1 MENFAGSL
9 LPVEIEQGSLKPN
22 YDHKVRTRMKRS
34 PRMKLFAPKFRTWIG
49 QWNVRTLYESGK
61 VALLATEMRRYRLEI
76 LGVSE
81 VRWNQ
86 FGETELATGELFIYS
101 GKGTKMMSMRE
112 GSVSCYQGTR
122 KSA

>member
-22 YDHKVRTRMKRS
+22 YDHKVRTRMRRS
-34 PRMKLFAPKFRTWIG
+34 PRMKLFSPKFRTWIG

>member
-1 MENFAGSL
+1 M
-9 LPVEIEQGSLKPN
+9 
-22 YDHKVRTRMKRS
+22 
-34 PRMKLFAPKFRTWIG
+34 
-49 QWNVRTLYESGK
+49 RTLYESGK
-61 VALLATEMRRYRLEI
+61 VALLAAEMRRYRLEI

-81 VRWNQ
+81 ARWNQ

-112 GSVSCYQGTR
+112 ESVSCYQGMR